1 MARVRA
7 GEVQLGWR
15 EWGMGDVTV
24 VFIHGNLASKDWIE
38 FAAPFFPRTLRVIGI
53 DWRGCGESDRP
64 PSAPNYANYSMGQ
77 HALDILAALDQLR
90 IPFCHL
96 ATHSTGG
103 IIAARMLLMQPE
115 RFGRVFAL
123 DPVTPLGMSFDEDQ
137 MGLFR
142 AMMTNRDTTRAVM
155 ATAAASLFVP
165 ETLEPNKT
173 PRFRK
178 GLGELRVFYER
189 LLQQTFEVSE
199 GIWLGTPFNLNLERE
214 SGELARHMPEIRH
227 PHLVLWGERDG
238 WIVPADLQTMAS
250 AMPDCRL
257 VKVPG
262 VGHSINLE
270 LPALYAGYFGAWF
283 AGLAEVTEIGEI
295 GSDPITPVQINA
307 LDPTARSAVGSG
319 PGSPKS
325 LCHGDM
331 TALGTPFRGLVR
343 DSPRYRDETSAEP

>member
-15 EWGMGDVTV
+15 EWGKGDVTV

-38 FAAPFFPRTLRVIGI
+38 LAAPLFPSGVRVVGI

-64 PSAPNYANYSMGQ
+64 PPARDFANYSMHQ
-77 HALDILAALDQLR
+77 HALDMLAALDELT

-103 IIAARMLLMQPE
+103 IIAMRMLLKQPE

-123 DPVTPLGMSFDEDQ
+123 DPVTPLGMSFNSDQ
-137 MGLFR
+137 IGLFR
-142 AMMTNRDTTRAVM
+142 SMMTSREVTRAVM

-165 ETLEPNKT
+165 ESLAPGAM

-178 GLGELRVFYER
+178 GLGELQAFYER
-189 LLQQTFEVSE
+189 ILNQTFEVSE
-199 GIWLGTPFNLNLERE
+199 GIWLGTPINLNLERE
-214 SGELARHMPEIRH
+214 SGELEPLMAQIKH
-227 PHLVLWGERDG
+227 PHLVLWGEKDG
-238 WIVPADLQTMAS
+238 WIPPADLRKMAS

-257 VKVPG
+257 VTVPG
-262 VGHSINLE
+262 IGHSMNLE

-283 AGLAEVTEIGEI
+283 GGL
-295 GSDPITPVQINA
+295 S
-307 LDPTARSAVGSG
+307 
-319 PGSPKS
+319 
-325 LCHGDM
+325 
-331 TALGTPFRGLVR
+331 
-343 DSPRYRDETSAEP
+343 TSA